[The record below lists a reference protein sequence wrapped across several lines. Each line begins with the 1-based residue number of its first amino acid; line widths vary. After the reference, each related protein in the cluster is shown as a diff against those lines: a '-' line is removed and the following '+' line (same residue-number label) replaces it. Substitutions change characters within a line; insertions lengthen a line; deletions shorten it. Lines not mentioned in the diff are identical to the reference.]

1 MELNN
6 KVILLTGAT
15 GGIGCAVARALVK
28 KGAYLRL
35 VGRNTA
41 ALNQLAGQLPGNHQI
56 IVADIGT
63 SEGRHDI
70 LSRCV
75 DGGGIDLLINLA
87 GTATFQCF
95 EHQSEES
102 VEQILS
108 TNLIAPMLLTKQLIP
123 LLNNR
128 PESAVVNI
136 GSTYGS
142 IGHPGYVAYCASKS
156 GLKGFT
162 EALRR
167 ELSDTAIQVFYLAPR
182 ATETNL
188 NSPAANTLNRALGNR
203 VDSPE
208 QVADTLIKL
217 VITNRQC
224 QFMGWPEKMF
234 VKINALFPRLVD
246 RALIKKMTLIKKILN
261 NHETTK
267 INT

>member
-15 GGIGCAVARALVK
+15 GGIGCTVARALASE
-28 KGAYLRL
+28 GASLRL
-35 VGRNTA
+35 VGRNA
-41 ALNQLAGQLPGNHQI
+41 ASLNQLARQLPGNHQI

-63 SEGRHDI
+63 SQGRLAI
-70 LSRCV
+70 LSECV

-95 EHQSEES
+95 KHQSEES
-102 VEQILS
+102 IEQVLN

-123 LLNNR
+123 LLNSR
-128 PESAVVNI
+128 SASAVVNI

-182 ATETNL
+182 ATDTSL
-188 NSPAANTLNRALGNR
+188 NSPAANALNRALGNR

-208 QVADTLIKL
+208 QVANALVKL
-217 VITNRQC
+217 VKSNRHC
-224 QFMGWPEKMF
+224 QFMGWPEKLF
-234 VKINALFPRLVD
+234 VKINALLPRLVD
-246 RALIKKMTLIKKILN
+246 RALVKKMPLIKQILN

>member
-1 MELNN
+1 
-6 KVILLTGAT
+6 
-15 GGIGCAVARALVK
+15 
-28 KGAYLRL
+28 
-35 VGRNTA
+35 
-41 ALNQLAGQLPGNHQI
+41 
-56 IVADIGT
+56 
-63 SEGRHDI
+63 
-70 LSRCV
+70 
-75 DGGGIDLLINLA
+75 
-87 GTATFQCF
+87 
-95 EHQSEES
+95 
-102 VEQILS
+102 
-108 TNLIAPMLLTKQLIP
+108 MLLTKQLIP

>member
-15 GGIGCAVARALVK
+15 GGIGCAVARALAEQ
-28 KGAYLRL
+28 GASLRL
-35 VGRNTA
+35 VGRNTSS
-41 ALNQLAGQLPGNHQI
+41 LNQLAGQLTGNHQI

-63 SEGRHDI
+63 SQGRHDI
-70 LSRCV
+70 LSGCI

-87 GTATFQCF
+87 GTTTFQCF
-95 EHQSEES
+95 EHQTEES
-102 VEQILS
+102 IEQILS

-128 PESAVVNI
+128 PEPAVVNI

-167 ELSDTAIQVFYLAPR
+167 ELCDTAIQVFYLAPR
-182 ATETNL
+182 ATDTSL
-188 NSPAANTLNRALGNR
+188 NSPAANDLNHALGNK

-208 QVADTLIKL
+208 QVADTLVKL
-217 VITNRQC
+217 VKSNRHC
-224 QFMGWPEKMF
+224 RFMGWPEKLF
-234 VKINALFPRLVD
+234 VKINALLPRLVD
-246 RALIKKMTLIKKILN
+246 RALVKKMPLIKQILN

>member
-15 GGIGCAVARALVK
+15 GGIGCAVARRLADE
-28 KGAYLRL
+28 GAHLML

-56 IVADIGT
+56 IVADIVT
-63 SEGRHDI
+63 SLGRQTI
-70 LSRCV
+70 LSECV

-87 GTATFQCF
+87 GTATFQRF
-95 EHQSEES
+95 EQQSEAS
-102 VEQILS
+102 IQQMLD
-108 TNLIAPMLLTKQLIP
+108 TNLIAPMLLTRQLIP
-123 LLNNR
+123 L
-128 PESAVVNI
+128 
-136 GSTYGS
+136 
-142 IGHPGYVAYCASKS
+142 YVAYCASKS

-167 ELSDTAIQVFYLAPR
+167 ELSDTATQVFYLAPR
-182 ATETNL
+182 ATDTSL
-188 NSPAANTLNRALGNR
+188 NSPAANTLNRALGNK
-203 VDSPE
+203 VDTPE
-208 QVADTLIKL
+208 QVADALVKL
-217 VITNRQC
+217 VKTNRYC
-224 QFMGWPEKMF
+224 QFMGWPEKLF

-246 RALIKKMTLIKKILN
+246 RALVKKMPLIKKILN

>member
-1 MELNN
+1 MELNG
-6 KVILLTGAT
+6 KTILLTGAT
-15 GGIGCAVARALVK
+15 GGIGCAVAHALAAE
-28 KGAYLRL
+28 GASLRL
-35 VGRNTA
+35 VGRNTVS
-41 ALNQLAGQLPGNHQI
+41 LNQLEGQLPGNHQI

-63 SEGRHDI
+63 IQGRHDI

-87 GTATFQCF
+87 GTTTFQCF

-102 VEQILS
+102 IEQILS
-108 TNLIAPMLLTKQLIP
+108 TNLTAPMLLTKQLIP
-123 LLNNR
+123 LLNNT

-167 ELSDTAIQVFYLAPR
+167 ELSDTAIQIFYLAPR
-182 ATETNL
+182 ATETSL
-188 NSPAANTLNRALGNR
+188 NSPAANALNRALGNR
-203 VDSPE
+203 VDPPE
-208 QVADTLIKL
+208 QVADTLVKL
-217 VITNRQC
+217 LKSNRHC
-224 QFMGWPEKMF
+224 QFMGWPEKLF
-234 VKINALFPRLVD
+234 VKINALLPRLVD
-246 RALIKKMTLIKKILN
+246 RALVKKMPLIKKILK

>member
-15 GGIGCAVARALVK
+15 GGIGCAVARALADE
-28 KGAYLRL
+28 GAHLML

-56 IVADIGT
+56 IVADIVT
-63 SEGRHDI
+63 SLGRQTI
-70 LSRCV
+70 LSECV

-87 GTATFQCF
+87 GTATFQRF
-95 EHQSEES
+95 EQQSEAS
-102 VEQILS
+102 IQQMLD
-108 TNLIAPMLLTKQLIP
+108 TNLIAPMLLTRQLIP
-123 LLNNR
+123 LLSSR
-128 PESAVVNI
+128 PKSAVVNI
-136 GSTYGS
+136 GSTFGS

-167 ELSDTAIQVFYLAPR
+167 ELSDTATQVFYLAPR
-182 ATETNL
+182 ATDTSL
-188 NSPAANTLNRALGNR
+188 NSPAANTLNRALGNK
-203 VDSPE
+203 VDTPE
-208 QVADTLIKL
+208 QVADALVKL
-217 VITNRQC
+217 VKTNRYG
-224 QFMGWPEKMF
+224 QFMGWPEKLF

-246 RALIKKMTLIKKILN
+246 RALVKKMPLIKKILN